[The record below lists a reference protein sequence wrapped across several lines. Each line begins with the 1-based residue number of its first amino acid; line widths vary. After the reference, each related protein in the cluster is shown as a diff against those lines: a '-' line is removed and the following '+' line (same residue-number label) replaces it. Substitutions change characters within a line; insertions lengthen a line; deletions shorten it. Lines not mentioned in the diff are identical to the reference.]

1 MSQTTKKNVLLFVD
15 DEANILAALKRVFR
29 KTGYEIHTASSGE
42 EGLDILKQHPVDL
55 VMSDQRMPGM
65 TGVEF
70 LKRVKELYPDTL
82 RIVLS
87 GYSEVS
93 TITSAINEGEVYRFI
108 SKPWNDKELKQTIE
122 HSLEQ
127 HKLRKQNE
135 LLLEKVSEQNEKL
148 RILNEDLERLVQERT
163 GELVMSQKILENLPV
178 SVIGVDEEKTVAYVN
193 KAAREMWRDKGI
205 PLMGVM
211 VGRVF
216 DESVEDIVEQ
226 ARTGGRLCA
235 LDGFVLGEKK
245 LRIACKVVDP
255 EDKGRGVI
263 LLVEEKTNDR
273 GKITGTHS
281 IA

>member
-1 MSQTTKKNVLLFVD
+1 MNHATEKNVLLFVD

-29 KTGYEIHTASSGE
+29 KSGYEIHTASSGQ
-42 EGLDILKQHPVDL
+42 EGLEILEQLPVDL

-70 LKRVKELYPDTL
+70 LKKVKELYPHTI
-82 RIVLS
+82 RIILS
-87 GYSEVS
+87 GYSEIG
-93 TITSAINEGEVYRFI
+93 TITSAINEGEVFRFV
-108 SKPWNDKELKQTIE
+108 SKPWNDEELKQTIE

-127 HKLRKQNE
+127 RKLRKQNE
-135 LLLEKVSEQNEKL
+135 LLLKKVSEQNEKL
-148 RILNEDLERLVQERT
+148 RILNEDLERLVRERT
-163 GELVMSQKILENLPV
+163 GELAMTQKILENLPV

-193 KAAREMWRDKGI
+193 KAAREIWRDKGI
-205 PLMGVM
+205 PLMGVT

-226 ARTGGRLCA
+226 ARTEGRLCG
-235 LDGFVLGEKK
+235 LDEFVLGEKK

-273 GKITGTHS
+273 GKITGTRP

>member
-1 MSQTTKKNVLLFVD
+1 MNHATEKNVLLFVD

-29 KTGYEIHTASSGE
+29 KSGYEIHTASSGQ
-42 EGLDILKQHPVDL
+42 EGLEILEQLPVDL

-70 LKRVKELYPDTL
+70 LKKVKELYPHTI

-87 GYSEVS
+87 GYSEIG
-93 TITSAINEGEVYRFI
+93 TITSAINEGEVFRFV
-108 SKPWNDKELKQTIE
+108 SKPWNDEELKQTIE

-127 HKLRKQNE
+127 RKLRKQNE
-135 LLLEKVSEQNEKL
+135 LLLKKVSEQNEKL
-148 RILNEDLERLVQERT
+148 RILNEDLERLVRERT
-163 GELVMSQKILENLPV
+163 GELAMTQKILENLPV

-205 PLMGVM
+205 PLMGVT

-226 ARTGGRLCA
+226 ARTEGRLCG
-235 LDGFVLGEKK
+235 LDEFVLGEKK

-273 GKITGTHS
+273 GKITGTRP

>member
-1 MSQTTKKNVLLFVD
+1 MNHATEKNVLLFVD

-29 KTGYEIHTASSGE
+29 KSGYEIHTASSGQ
-42 EGLDILKQHPVDL
+42 EGLEILEQLPVDL

-70 LKRVKELYPDTL
+70 LKKVKELYPHTI
-82 RIVLS
+82 RIILS
-87 GYSEVS
+87 GYSEIG
-93 TITSAINEGEVYRFI
+93 TITSAINEGEVFRFV
-108 SKPWNDKELKQTIE
+108 SKPWNDEELKQTIE

-127 HKLRKQNE
+127 RKLRKQNE
-135 LLLEKVSEQNEKL
+135 LLLKKVSEQNEKL
-148 RILNEDLERLVQERT
+148 RILNEDLERLVRERT
-163 GELVMSQKILENLPV
+163 GELAMTQKILENLPV

-205 PLMGVM
+205 PLMGVT

-226 ARTGGRLCA
+226 ARTEGRLCG
-235 LDGFVLGEKK
+235 LDEFVLGEKK

-273 GKITGTHS
+273 GKITGTRP